1 MNEQKKTKGAKWFG
15 IPNLVPY
22 MRPYGKL
29 IFWMVLM
36 AFYGSAMDAVIPL
49 FQQYAIDHYIA
60 DSTLAGS
67 AGHRRVCRR
76 HHHADGLQLYLRLR
90 RVQAG
95 AVRRRAIS
103 SARASTICRR
113 SRSPTS
119 IRTASAMS
127 TRASCPIPTV
137 SRARSPGAWPRACGI
152 RHISCAPSL

>member
-60 DSTLAGS
+60 DSTLAGLGWFIGAYVVVILTQTASNYIS
-67 AGHRRVCRR
+67 AFGACKLELSVGRDLKRESFNHLQTLSFSYFNQNSVGYVHARVMSDTDR
-76 HHHADGLQLYLRLR
+76 
-90 RVQAG
+90 
-95 AVRRRAIS
+95 I
-103 SARASTICRR
+103 ASTL
-113 SRSPTS
+113 
-119 IRTASAMS
+119 
-127 TRASCPIPTV
+127 
-137 SRARSPGAWPRACGI
+137 AWGLMEAVW
-152 RHISCAPSL
+152 